1 MAKRKARARHDP
13 RERLIAAALALAARQ
28 GWRRASLGGIAAEAK
43 LPLHEAYALFRSKP
57 AILAAFRRDIDT
69 AVLAQAT
76 PEHDTGEA
84 PRDRLFE
91 VLMRRFEVLRA
102 HRPAL
107 RAILRDSF
115 GRPGALF
122 GLAGLMRS
130 MGWMLEAAGISVSG
144 CRRRLTINLLS
155 GIYLSV
161 LRVFLDDDS
170 ADLGRTMAALDR
182 RLRQSESLLGV
193 LRFANPVGGGG
204 HKTAG

>member
-1 MAKRKARARHDP
+1 MAKRKAPVRHDP
-13 RERLIAAALALAARQ
+13 KKRLIAAALALAARQ
-28 GWRRASLGGIAAEAK
+28 GWRRASLAEIAAEAK
-43 LPLHEAYALFRSKP
+43 LPLHEAYAFFRSKP
-57 AILAAFRRDIDT
+57 AILAAFRRDIDV
-69 AVLAQAT
+69 AVLAKAV
-76 PEHDTGEA
+76 PERDAGEA

-91 VLMRRFEVLRA
+91 VLMRRFEALQP

-107 RAILRDSF
+107 KSILRDSL
-115 GRPGALF
+115 GHPAALC

-155 GIYLSV
+155 GLYLSV

-182 RLRQSESLLGV
+182 RLRQGESLLG
-193 LRFANPVGGGG
+193 FA
-204 HKTAG
+204 TSLAGAGRKRTG